1 MFLEKLMELEE
12 RRHEID
18 AIDSEILTLLNRRA
32 AIAKEIGI
40 LKTRAGLPLVD
51 WLRES
56 EIIQRLMQQNDETDL
71 EDAAVGRIYER
82 ILTESRLLQVKA
94 SSEILQQGEL
104 SK

>member
-1 MFLEKLMELEE
+1 MKLEE
-12 RRHEID
+12 RRNEID

-40 LKTRAGLPLVD
+40 LKTQAGLPLVD
-51 WLRES
+51 WVRES
-56 EIIQRLMQQNDETDL
+56 EIIRGLTQQNEGMEL
-71 EDAAVGRIYER
+71 EDEAVERIYDR

-94 SSEILQQGEL
+94 SAEILQQGEP

>member
-1 MFLEKLMELEE
+1 MKLEE
-12 RRHEID
+12 KRKEID
-18 AIDSEILTLLNRRA
+18 AIDSEILVLLNRRA

-40 LKTRAGLPLVD
+40 LKTQAGLPLVD
-51 WLRES
+51 WVRES
-56 EIIQRLMQQNDETDL
+56 EIIHRLAQQNDGMEL
-71 EDAAVGRIYER
+71 EDEAVGRIYER

>member
-1 MFLEKLMELEE
+1 MKLEE
-12 RRHEID
+12 KRNEID
-18 AIDSEILTLLNRRA
+18 AIDSHILVLLNRRA

-40 LKTRAGLPLVD
+40 LKTQAGLPLVD
-51 WLRES
+51 WVRES
-56 EIIQRLMQQNDETDL
+56 AIIQGLTQQNDGMEL
-71 EDAAVGRIYER
+71 EDEAVGRIYER